1 MNVVFYLAEA
11 FLVAYLMRLI
21 SYKIKVPAVSGYVVG
36 GVLLGGSLFLW
47 IPGMKPFSERWL
59 FSEDTLTQ
67 LVFITHI
74 ALGAIALT
82 IGTELEWKRLR
93 TLGRSI
99 FFIAFFE
106 AFGTFILVTSITY
119 LVSKDFSLALLL
131 GAISSATA
139 PAATV
144 SVIQQYRARGPLT
157 STILAVVGI
166 DDAISFA
173 IFAFALAVAKGN
185 LRGQDI
191 DIMVGLLKPV
201 IEIFVSLAIGSTLGF
216 VGSRLRL

>member
-21 SYKIKVPAVSGYVVG
+21 SYKIKVPAVSGYVIG

-47 IPGMKPFSERWL
+47 IPGMPPFSKRWF
-59 FSEDTLTQ
+59 FSEETLPQ

-82 IGTELEWKRLR
+82 IGSELEWKRLR

-99 FFIAFFE
+99 LFIAFFE
-106 AFGTFILVTSITY
+106 AFGAFILVTFIIY
-119 LVSKDFSLALLL
+119 LISTDFSLALLL

-157 STILAVVGI
+157 STILTVVGI
-166 DDAISFA
+166 DDAIS
-173 IFAFALAVAKGN
+173 
-185 LRGQDI
+185 
-191 DIMVGLLKPV
+191 
-201 IEIFVSLAIGSTLGF
+201 
-216 VGSRLRL
+216 